1 MFLFFMFFLYNH
13 KHNRKKGYYMSEKQI
28 VKTLK
33 AISGVLFS
41 LSAIFFFVMC
51 LQTLLQSWANLN
63 AATIIARIL
72 ILLVEVVTTTA
83 LCLFS
88 LSCIT
93 SYVREVRFE
102 KAPLYIVGALFVSY
116 FLRYFLLHVFLGR
129 WTNAWSWIYVII
141 TLLDVVLIILVLFT
155 DVLKEKGEFFAY
167 LALVI
172 TIITFLINN
181 TDIELINEV
190 FILLAGLVLLVM
202 NRFPL
207 LKQTVLETNENK
219 AEPVEEGKTEETD
232 KKTAKKTKKKTN

>member
-1 MFLFFMFFLYNH
+1 MYQPFD
-13 KHNRKKGYYMSEKQI
+13 I
-28 VKTLK
+28 D
-33 AISGVLFS
+33 I
-41 LSAIFFFVMC
+41 
-51 LQTLLQSWANLN
+51 
-63 AATIIARIL
+63 
-72 ILLVEVVTTTA
+72 
-83 LCLFS
+83 
-88 LSCIT
+88 
-93 SYVREVRFE
+93 
-102 KAPLYIVGALFVSY
+102 
-116 FLRYFLLHVFLGR
+116 
-129 WTNAWSWIYVII
+129 
-141 TLLDVVLIILVLFT
+141 
-155 DVLKEKGEFFAY
+155 LKEKGEFFAY